1 MRKILLAVLCL
12 ATSMLLSGCGDGTT
26 GNNPAAPSESA
37 TNSADIEPSETAS
50 APASDEPSES
60 PSEEP
65 SKPVSEQPSDSPSA
79 EPSTSDV
86 PAGDE
91 TGNATEDETTAPE
104 PAATEEVLDLGE
116 YGTVTLSGGLASDK
130 AEFVFAEGDDYGGE
144 PRDWFYFEVAAGSTC
159 TITPSDVCKY
169 TIIDLMA
176 YTLEDGKYVASFLVN
191 DEGEKPPRHR
201 LYADGQIADR
211 AYWALDIN
219 ELPLA
224 TSEHP
229 AYFTFGENS
238 NILYEKNPEP
248 IELKADGTLYRLTIR
263 FFDESQ
269 KYVDGFIFPFFVK

>member
-1 MRKILLAVLCL
+1 MRKREIILAVLCL
-12 ATSMLLSGCGDGTT
+12 AVSMLLSGCGDGTT
-26 GNNPAAPSESA
+26 DSNPVAPSESA
-37 TNSADIEPSETAS
+37 TSSADIEPSETAS
-50 APASDEPSES
+50 APVSEAPRES

-65 SKPVSEQPSDSPSA
+65 SEPVSGQPSDSPSEELSA
-79 EPSTSDV
+79 SDA

-91 TGNATEDETTAPE
+91 TGDTAGGETTTPE
-104 PAATEEVLDLGE
+104 EVVLDLGE

-144 PRDWFYFEVAAGSTC
+144 PRDWFYFDVAAGSTC

-211 AYWALDIN
+211 AYGALDLN

-238 NILYEKNPEP
+238 NILYERNPEP
-248 IELKADGTLYRLTIR
+248 IVLKADGTLYRLTIH